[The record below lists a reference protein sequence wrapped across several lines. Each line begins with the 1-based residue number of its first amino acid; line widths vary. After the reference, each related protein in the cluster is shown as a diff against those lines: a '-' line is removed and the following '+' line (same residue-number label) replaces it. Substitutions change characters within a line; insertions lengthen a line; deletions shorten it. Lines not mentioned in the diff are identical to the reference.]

1 MRRVAGVV
9 GGVVQAGAQGTI
21 ADHGL
26 PQHAREL
33 LGRAKEWAQA
43 VQRRVLAPHRLRID
57 GGDRFQAF
65 PLPNAVRLQLLRQPA
80 APAPV
85 LVALVV
91 PVTPCMRLLDKVA
104 VHLRPPCRRRRRPT
118 GHWQPLTSAPLHGP
132 GPPLHTTKS
141 IDMQHQVDRHA
152 PSGRSTWTL

>member
-1 MRRVAGVV
+1 M
-9 GGVVQAGAQGTI
+9 VQAVRAQ
-21 ADHGL
+21 ADRL
-26 PQHAREL
+26 ALRQPQHAREL

-65 PLPNAVRLQLLRQPA
+65 PLPNAVRLQLLRPPA

-118 GHWQPLTSAPLHGP
+118 GHWQPLPEHRVQAQLVGCH
-132 GPPLHTTKS
+132 
-141 IDMQHQVDRHA
+141 VVVVVA
-152 PSGRSTWTL
+152 